1 MAAPTLCPA
10 GAWRLATI
18 CRPWAIRTVADRRR
32 AVGMLPR
39 AGFEALRVKSGLSP
53 LRNIHRVR
61 IGCAKGASAN
71 ALGRQHPIRSI
82 AGCRLQRSD
91 VDQSRWPVGRR
102 RNLVVDRKSDAARP
116 RQRHARLLG
125 AALLVGPPL
134 PRSSRPRRFRGPGNG
149 GACPCT
155 PAPIMRACSV
165 QSALCRSLRQ
175 QPAADLRGGRH
186 GHRKGFDNGKLSA
199 DLIFAWRPADAPH
212 ATRPR
217 PAC

>member
-39 AGFEALRVKSGLSP
+39 AGSEAPRVKSGLSP

-134 PRSSRPRRFRGPGNG
+134 PRSSRPQRFRGPGNG
-149 GACPCT
+149 GARLARRPPSC
-155 PAPIMRACSV
+155 ARAASKVHC
-165 QSALCRSLRQ
+165 
-175 QPAADLRGGRH
+175 AAHCGSSQRPTCVVGGTAIEKVSIT
-186 GHRKGFDNGKLSA
+186 GNCQ
-199 DLIFAWRPADAPH
+199 LI
-212 ATRPR
+212 
-217 PAC
+217 

>member
-61 IGCAKGASAN
+61 IGCAKGAAN

-91 VDQSRWPVGRR
+91 VDQSRLPVGG
-102 RNLVVDRKSDAARP
+102 VAIS
-116 RQRHARLLG
+116 LLIASPMLRDHVNG
-125 AALLVGPPL
+125 MRGFSALRCWLG
-134 PRSSRPRRFRGPGNG
+134 RRFRDRLGPNVSAALAMVG
-149 GACPCT
+149 
-155 PAPIMRACSV
+155 PALRAGPHHARV
-165 QSALCRSLRQ
+165 QRPKCIVPLTAAAASGR
-175 QPAADLRGGRH
+175 PAWWVARPS
-186 GHRKGFDNGKLSA
+186 KGFDNGKLSA

>member
-1 MAAPTLCPA
+1 MAALTLCPA

-18 CRPWAIRTVADRRR
+18 CRPWAIRTVANRRR

-61 IGCAKGASAN
+61 IGCAKGAAN

-91 VDQSRWPVGRR
+91 VDQSRWPVGGVAISLLIASPMLRDHV
-102 RNLVVDRKSDAARP
+102 NGM
-116 RQRHARLLG
+116 RLLG

-134 PRSSRPRRFRGPGNG
+134 PRSSRPQRFRGPGNG
-149 GACPCT
+149 GARLARRPPSC
-155 PAPIMRACSV
+155 ARAASKVHCAAHCGS
-165 QSALCRSLRQ
+165 RQ
-175 QPAADLRGGRH
+175 RPTCVVGGTAIERF
-186 GHRKGFDNGKLSA
+186 R
-199 DLIFAWRPADAPH
+199 
-212 ATRPR
+212 
-217 PAC
+217 